1 MTRGRE
7 VRFSRPAGPARRA
20 AGELESAVMAVLW
33 EARTP
38 LNAAEV
44 RERLE
49 ARVAAGPDG
58 LAYTTV
64 ITILTRL
71 CEKNA
76 LARERD
82 GRAFRFKP
90 VADAAGL
97 AARRLNALL
106 DTVEDRDAV
115 LSRFVEELP
124 DHEEQLLREL
134 LDARTPAPGAEDD

>member
-1 MTRGRE
+1 
-7 VRFSRPAGPARRA
+7 
-20 AGELESAVMAVLW
+20 MAVLW
-33 EARTP
+33 EAGTP
-38 LNAAEV
+38 LNATEV

-49 ARVAAGPDG
+49 TRVDAGPDG

-82 GRAFRFKP
+82 GRAFRFRP

-124 DHEEQLLREL
+124 DHDERLLREL
-134 LDARTPAPGAEDD
+134 LDARTPASGSEDD

>member
-7 VRFSRPAGPARRA
+7 RRFGRPAGSARRA

-33 EARTP
+33 EAGTP

-49 ARVAAGPDG
+49 VRVEAGPDG

-71 CEKNA
+71 YEKNA
-76 LARERD
+76 LARERE
-82 GRAFRFKP
+82 GRAFRFTP

-97 AARRLNALL
+97 AARQLNAVL
-106 DTVEDRDAV
+106 DTVGDRDAV
-115 LSRFVEELP
+115 LSRFVQELP
-124 DHEEQLLREL
+124 DHDERLLREL
-134 LDARTPAPGAEDD
+134 LDSCSATPGPDGD